1 MTRCNSVNVKLS
13 NFQLKYRSE
22 GTEGSEVTLKLSSN
36 NIGDSNDETNFPNEL
51 LPTDRQVSK
60 LRKA

>member
-1 MTRCNSVNVKLS
+1 MSYCNGVNVKLS

-22 GTEGSEVTLKLSSN
+22 GTELTLKLSSN

>member
-36 NIGDSNDETNFPNEL
+36 NIGDSKDETIFPNKL

-60 LRKA
+60 FHKA

>member
-1 MTRCNSVNVKLS
+1 MSYCNGVNVKLS

-22 GTEGSEVTLKLSSN
+22 GTELTLKLSSN
-36 NIGDSNDETNFPNEL
+36 NIGDSNDETNFPNKL

-60 LRKA
+60 FHKA

>member
-1 MTRCNSVNVKLS
+1 MSYCNGVNVKLS

-22 GTEGSEVTLKLSSN
+22 GTELTLKLSSN
-36 NIGDSNDETNFPNEL
+36 NIGDSKDETIFPNKL

-60 LRKA
+60 FHKA

>member
-22 GTEGSEVTLKLSSN
+22 GTEVTLKLSN
-36 NIGDSNDETNFPNEL
+36 NIGDSNDETNFPNKL

-60 LRKA
+60 FHKA

>member
-1 MTRCNSVNVKLS
+1 MSYCNGVNVKLS

-22 GTEGSEVTLKLSSN
+22 GTELTLKLSSN
-36 NIGDSNDETNFPNEL
+36 NIGDSNDETNFRNKL

-60 LRKA
+60 FHKA